1 MYSQLSLRH
10 RIIFNF
16 LVSNCIF
23 FTYTIYGQSLSE
35 TWNPPVYQSTE
46 YSEFY
51 GGVYFS
57 KSLDEWEYKVQ
68 EVLYQSM
75 ANWKVAADSVVEQ
88 MLTLENGSDA
98 FINNEGYLDE
108 RRKSLFSEIAVFYSA
123 WERDLIDDYFEN
135 RNSFLQKLETGRVD
149 SLYFQRIGQVS
160 MYEEY
165 TIEEMKVAENRNRI
179 LESAR
184 DWEFQWNQTR
194 QQGLDDFAN
203 SFTELESDYQDYLQS
218 LSDTESRFAE
228 NLEAINSYKE
238 TIKFALKDMV
248 SQLKLGLD
256 SECSVDTGCQFKNF
270 DGSFNEA
277 GKLFSKFLLDLTE
290 ELNGPNID
298 PDSILTL
305 VSTKIKDFL
314 SNETNKA
321 FTEYTF
327 YNDQIYTYQTGF
339 QINLDQTKTKFDLG
353 GALWN
358 LRYQSFW
365 QLSSDKRYEN
375 WLAGGPGEVGY
386 FGRVYDPEL
395 RVIFQSIHYS
405 DFQTLISVINSKLGE
420 GRRVQSMISAN
431 LYTDAYNFINN
442 ENFGGFYVPFDK
454 AHHTSGNLLLDGG
467 SKYGYWMAER
477 SVSMSDQKRAEF
489 QMGAIGYSVLYE
501 MYDDNSYQ
509 TSLYWNGNYSQL
521 GGQRDHFQDI
531 LLPAVSH
538 WETKVKEYSDF
549 YESWKDNRENL
560 LAEATAKLEANRMEL
575 ERSKEDWLQ
584 RLEDEKR
591 NGIRSWTDLY
601 KSGKE
606 TEMINPEISSWS
618 PSQKSV
624 PFQDSKFS
632 EFQDLSNFNGAIDG
646 ITIGSSNLLFELQRS
661 IVGVSQY
668 ASVLQMNTDLEELK
682 QLEQKKLV
690 NQMAYEIR
698 WDSLGGRELT
708 KEEKIL
714 LGNYDVNQLSKEE
727 QNRFGTCYENPE
739 QNVCQSLLKKEYD
752 TVIDTR
758 NGVLTL
764 KKEIHNGLLAG
775 KNSDGQYT
783 AGKMDEVRYVQLS
796 SLEKL
801 QVAKTNDFFTI
812 WEEDDWASL
821 YQKKSEITESF
832 LTHSLQKDKQFINS
846 NLVSIQE
853 KDNRNKELFLER
865 KESQENADSIFQE
878 LAVAYLTGGAAG
890 VKTSLT
896 GKLESTINS
905 EIAKA
910 WITATGG
917 SESDIQTAS
926 MLIDFMRGKMS
937 AKKIQSRDQYISIKN
952 PIQAFESIYA
962 KTFTTTLK
970 VLDAG
975 TLGLTSS
982 ALSLIQAPSMAAY
995 KTLVGEKQFNK
1006 TNDQIAGTGKRLEE
1020 IKANELMLVQN
1031 GISTA
1036 IAKSTGMPVEAISK
1050 FIGDKYSQMKAKQA
1064 NKDMGKNPIF
1074 DFGSQIVGAIGGI
1087 AKTAIVALG
1096 MPEDE
1101 IQVILQDTNG
1111 IINAGNLNQ
1120 NSFNKVSF
1128 GYTLQALG
1136 MQPSWTQHQS
1146 AYLDLHDSKAVIE
1159 DLGKKALSKELAK
1172 SLGVSET
1179 AIGQIVDSHYASYQK
1194 QKTDK
1199 KARSKAV
1206 RQTVVNAASVAIT
1219 LGASGALSGVSS
1231 ALSNIGK
1238 AVSTITN
1245 GILPATTQI
1254 GQVAATTLV
1263 QTVAGSHEGPKGAIA
1278 GFANG
1283 VLGGVTQGIGKIQSE
1298 FFKGLVPGIGITY
1311 SDKNGWG
1318 GSLGIGNTI
1327 SNLSVSFSENG
1338 DTTLQ
1343 GSQSLNGGV
1352 QLTADLTTNGATN
1365 LGLNYNPTGQGPR
1378 KDWNFT
1384 MMYDFNGG
1392 GLSGG
1397 IGYTNPNST
1406 LGLTSTINKDGLSTS
1421 AEMTGVSIATNG
1433 STGFQMDEMNF
1444 AEQNINAA
1452 QDASEIGN
1460 KVTSS
1465 TEKDSPDPEADL
1477 FQDFSD
1483 AGLALVGLLAGATT
1497 LATKLFL
1504 GGTPLPSQGAA
1515 TNTVGV
1521 EGIERERRKEVEGE
1535 GDEPP
1540 ERSTDHLDSELAHSN
1555 VIDLSNPEISDQVG
1569 VGRVDIPAFEF
1580 KSENVTTIDEFQ
1592 KDVEAGAANRS
1603 LVYDSST
1610 DKYVSETGKLYTA
1623 DEVAALHQADVLAG
1637 IQYKTADGM
1646 QLGIVS
1652 SINSFF
1658 GNETALSS
1666 HVQNSDTN
1674 HREKNKFGEV
1684 VFTKYQ
1690 VENFNKKDKINIYG
1704 SEFVKQN
1711 INGTDYFVREK
1722 NGELQSL
1729 ILREDG
1735 RIMET
1740 CFQIN
1745 RSIFGTSYSN
1755 GKIKLFDAIG
1765 KEITSSN
1772 SGQYNPNLSA
1782 AQALEDFDK
1791 IEAVKN
1797 SIFEN
1802 FSKDSRLTSEKKLL
1816 ELRLLGAE
1824 TTDLENLLTKKR
1836 GKDKPLSG
1844 AALVEFEEYKRTRE
1858 KKPLWSEPAGGYKTS
1873 TDALSSVNLIQ
1884 DKTKETNA
1892 EYFQRLGNEIREASK
1907 VVDLSDQKKLNEHLA
1922 SVAKILGSNLDGKIS
1937 YAQEL
1942 DINGKLEVSGAN
1954 TVDSNG
1960 FRAVTGTDCIRWIGG
1975 VFSAAGYTG
1984 FGSFANLNTNTY
1996 LLADDVNRMNEMITN
2011 KQAHGNG
2018 VEFLRQASN
2027 LLERTSPLITSEA
2040 GNAVKGDGFK
2050 VPDLEVG
2057 QIGITRKPEPDK
2069 HGPMKS
2075 DHVYIIVDKR
2085 YNEETRQ
2092 FEYKISESYLNHGP
2106 ATRWISHPD
2115 SSYLKRSEFY
2125 KVKPQDQ

>member
-1 MYSQLSLRH
+1 MYSQLSLRY

-256 SECSVDTGCQFKNF
+256 SECSVDSGCQFKNF

-327 YNDQIYTYQTGF
+327 YSDQIYTYQTGF

-358 LRYQSFW
+358 LKYQSFW

-386 FGRVYDPEL
+386 FGRVYDSEL

-812 WEEDDWASL
+812 WGEDDWASL

-975 TLGLTSS
+975 TLGLTSA

-1036 IAKSTGMPVEAISK
+1036 IAKSTGIPVEAISK
-1050 FIGDKYSQMKAKQA
+1050 FIGDKYSQMQAKQA

-1120 NSFNKVSF
+1120 NSFNKASF

-1327 SNLSVSFSENG
+1327 SNMSVSFSENG

-1535 GDEPP
+1535 GDENQTVDGYPP
-1540 ERSTDHLDSELAHSN
+1540 NEFIVDLGNGEHLSAVKDGILNLLDGFVPDFSKLNLGIPDNILTEIASLLTHKGLSTPMA
-1555 VIDLSNPEISDQVG
+1555 G
-1569 VGRVDIPAFEF
+1569 AKDIPGWLKAFGPFVGIPVSSTEIG
-1580 KSENVTTIDEFQ
+1580 SSSND
-1592 KDVEAGAANRS
+1592 S
-1603 LVYDSST
+1603 LVEKREGDGSQV
-1610 DKYVSETGKLYTA
+1610 KP
-1623 DEVAALHQADVLAG
+1623 LHKD
-1637 IQYKTADGM
+1637 
-1646 QLGIVS
+1646 
-1652 SINSFF
+1652 N
-1658 GNETALSS
+1658 
-1666 HVQNSDTN
+1666 VQNSSESVRSN
-1674 HREKNKFGEV
+1674 LIKAS
-1684 VFTKYQ
+1684 
-1690 VENFNKKDKINIYG
+1690 ENPNVNSY
-1704 SEFVKQN
+1704 
-1711 INGTDYFVREK
+1711 K
-1722 NGELQSL
+1722 NGVS
-1729 ILREDG
+1729 
-1735 RIMET
+1735 
-1740 CFQIN
+1740 
-1745 RSIFGTSYSN
+1745 
-1755 GKIKLFDAIG
+1755 
-1765 KEITSSN
+1765 
-1772 SGQYNPNLSA
+1772 
-1782 AQALEDFDK
+1782 
-1791 IEAVKN
+1791 
-1797 SIFEN
+1797 
-1802 FSKDSRLTSEKKLL
+1802 
-1816 ELRLLGAE
+1816 LRLNIPESMSTQESL
-1824 TTDLENLLTKKR
+1824 D
-1836 GKDKPLSG
+1836 
-1844 AALVEFEEYKRTRE
+1844 FTRE
-1858 KKPLWSEPAGGYKTS
+1858 KGLQLIK
-1873 TDALSSVNLIQ
+1873 DAFF
-1884 DKTKETNA
+1884 D
-1892 EYFQRLGNEIREASK
+1892 Y
-1907 VVDLSDQKKLNEHLA
+1907 
-1922 SVAKILGSNLDGKIS
+1922 DGK
-1937 YAQEL
+1937 
-1942 DINGKLEVSGAN
+1942 
-1954 TVDSNG
+1954 
-1960 FRAVTGTDCIRWIGG
+1960 
-1975 VFSAAGYTG
+1975 
-1984 FGSFANLNTNTY
+1984 
-1996 LLADDVNRMNEMITN
+1996 VNS
-2011 KQAHGNG
+2011 
-2018 VEFLRQASN
+2018 SN
-2027 LLERTSPLITSEA
+2027 LLEKFAEHNGLSGKNSSPEQKLLYKSLQQELKTLRETTKGNLSNVRIGYFRENYARITAEKLVSMYGNKIDTARTTGDVTYLKEGGMVLNNVVYDSQRDNETLMKFSDYTLRPGNQCSPTSVAMVMDFLGASRLNNKFQFVDDIISQAFKDGILKTGDELKNSNAIKAIVQDYGLKATDVSADIRSGLTKFNAIKAQLEA
-2040 GNAVKGDGFK
+2040 GNPVVVRGDFGIEIGGLDENGKPKKVEGHILTIVGYDEKGWIVHDPWGNANEYHYGGSGMYAHY
-2050 VPDLEVG
+2050 DY
-2057 QIGITRKPEPDK
+2057 DK
-2069 HGPMKS
+2069 WSVAMGTA
-2075 DHVYIIVDKR
+2075 Y
-2085 YNEETRQ
+2085 T
-2092 FEYKISESYLNHGP
+2092 ISEQ
-2106 ATRWISHPD
+2106 I
-2115 SSYLKRSEFY
+2115 KE
-2125 KVKPQDQ
+2125 